1 MTEVIDKK
9 ILKAL
14 SVDARQEIIKKLS
27 KRPYTAS
34 ELSKLM
40 NKHVT
45 TVTEHLK
52 NLEEAGLVQKKEST
66 NKWVYYSLSNKGE
79 HLFQPKYFTWVIVLS
94 ISFIAFIGGLGSI
107 FFKPYNY
114 AMQTAEKSMP
124 AAAPLVQGTGE
135 QIVQRT
141 SDTATSAPDLTT
153 VIAILIVSVA
163 IVGMIYSSYKI
174 KRMKEVRVRLK

>member
-1 MTEVIDKK
+1 M
-9 ILKAL
+9 
-14 SVDARQEIIKKLS
+14 
-27 KRPYTAS
+27 
-34 ELSKLM
+34 
-40 NKHVT
+40 
-45 TVTEHLK
+45 
-52 NLEEAGLVQKKEST
+52 
-66 NKWVYYSLSNKGE
+66 
-79 HLFQPKYFTWVIVLS
+79 S

-153 VIAILIVSVA
+153 AIAILIVSVA

>member
-1 MTEVIDKK
+1 MAEVIDKK

-34 ELSKLM
+34 ELSKIM

-45 TVTEHLK
+45 TVTENLK
-52 NLEEAGLVQKKEST
+52 NLEEAGLVKKNPSE

-79 HLFQPKYFTWVIVLS
+79 RLFEPKYFTWIIVLS

-107 FFKPYNY
+107 FFNQNNY
-114 AMQTAEKSMP
+114 ATQTAEKSLP
-124 AAAPLVQGTGE
+124 AAAPLAQGASQEIT
-135 QIVQRT
+135 QQAN
-141 SDTATSAPDLTT
+141 DAATSSPDLTT
-153 VIAILIVSVA
+153 VIAIIIISVA
-163 IVGMIYSSYKI
+163 IVG
-174 KRMKEVRVRLK
+174 